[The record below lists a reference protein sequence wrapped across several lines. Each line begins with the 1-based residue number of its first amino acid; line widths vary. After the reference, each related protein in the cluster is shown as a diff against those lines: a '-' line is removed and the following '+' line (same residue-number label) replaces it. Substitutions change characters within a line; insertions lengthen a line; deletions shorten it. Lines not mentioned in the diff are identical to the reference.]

1 MIKNNTRY
9 AGVAFDDVVNGEG
22 LGAVFFTQYCP
33 HHCEQCH
40 NPETWSKSGGKE
52 FTQDVVDNLMNYYNT
67 VPFANRLTFSGGEP
81 LSEFSSGIVL
91 EILRKFKDKYPHK
104 KVWLYT
110 GCTFVDTGCKGLH
123 VVVVGHHGIGE
134 LDGHIGTAECLGG
147 EVLLVVNVDDTY
159 NLVPALQ
166 GNLLY
171 HTAHLAVAYQCY
183 FHFCWI

>member
-22 LGAVFFTQYCP
+22 LGAVFFAQYCP

-110 GCTFVDTGCKGLH
+110 GCTFD
-123 VVVVGHHGIGE
+123 
-134 LDGHIGTAECLGG
+134 
-147 EVLLVVNVDDTY
+147 
-159 NLVPALQ
+159 
-166 GNLLY
+166 NLLRLIVGNVKIEDKELNNAIEIAKLCDIIVDGKY
-171 HTAHLAVAYQCY
+171 KYELRDVSLPWQGSSNQRVIDVQESINNKEVTLYTKRG
-183 FHFCWI
+183 

>member
-40 NPETWSKSGGKE
+40 NPETWSKNGGKE
-52 FTQDVVDNLMNYYNT
+52 FTQDVVDSIMNYYDT

-81 LSEFSSGIVL
+81 LSDFSVGIVL
-91 EILRKFKDKYPHK
+91 DIIRRFKSKYPDK

-110 GCTFVDTGCKGLH
+110 GTTFDYALLSINRNVKIEDDDLNKAIEIIKLCDIIVDGKYKHELRDVSLPWQGSSNQRVIDVQKSIADKE
-123 VVVVGHHGIGE
+123 VV
-134 LDGHIGTAECLGG
+134 
-147 EVLLVVNVDDTY
+147 
-159 NLVPALQ
+159 
-166 GNLLY
+166 LY
-171 HTAHLAVAYQCY
+171 E
-183 FHFCWI
+183 

>member
-1 MIKNNTRY
+1 MTKHNTRY
-9 AGVAFDDVVNGEG
+9 AGITFDDVVNGEG

-40 NPETWSKSGGKE
+40 NPETWSKSGGEE

-110 GCTFVDTGCKGLH
+110 GCTFD
-123 VVVVGHHGIGE
+123 
-134 LDGHIGTAECLGG
+134 
-147 EVLLVVNVDDTY
+147 
-159 NLVPALQ
+159 
-166 GNLLY
+166 NLLRLIIGNVKIEDKELNNAIEIAKLCDIIVDGKY
-171 HTAHLAVAYQCY
+171 KHELRDVSLPWQGSSNQRVIDVQESISNKEVTLYTKRG
-183 FHFCWI
+183 